1 MPKLTVNDLQGFAFF
16 KARDNIGMSISKVCE
31 MTGLNRNKLSQFEQE
46 KGTLAANEKRTLKHF
61 YEERGHDFA
70 NLEPLDG
77 ESIKAEYQANK
88 AELSES
94 LDSLMTNEVGDAL
107 ISFVDAHHDLITA
120 NGYLVVMESEE
131 IEVMPPEYQELTT
144 NLIHHF
150 EADKQGQFEKKGGFL
165 GGAGQERGQKFLAL
179 LAYLKLQDLQCLHSD
194 ALSLSLKT
202 VKKNSDNERLLEE
215 IKGNLNLGSLEEFK
229 QYTSALVK

>member
-1 MPKLTVNDLQGFAFF
+1 
-16 KARDNIGMSISKVCE
+16 
-31 MTGLNRNKLSQFEQE
+31 E

-107 ISFVDAHHDLITA
+107 ISFVDAHHDL
-120 NGYLVVMESEE
+120 M
-131 IEVMPPEYQELTT
+131 
-144 NLIHHF
+144 
-150 EADKQGQFEKKGGFL
+150 
-165 GGAGQERGQKFLAL
+165 
-179 LAYLKLQDLQCLHSD
+179 
-194 ALSLSLKT
+194 
-202 VKKNSDNERLLEE
+202 
-215 IKGNLNLGSLEEFK
+215 
-229 QYTSALVK
+229 